1 MAFIQMEDTTEAVD
15 RRCSVKIVFWAI
27 IIIKYCTN
35 ASNLDWSEMP
45 LNELYE
51 IIEEWTNVFQELG
64 LDL

>member
-27 IIIKYCTN
+27 IIIKYCTT

-51 IIEEWTNVFQELG
+51 IIDEWTNVFQQLG

>member
-27 IIIKYCTN
+27 IIIKYCTK

-51 IIEEWTNVFQELG
+51 IIEEWTNVFQQLG